1 MTTTTITITAI
12 PNKEKNIS
20 NDGNLINYSESVSIS
35 KNDGYQQIPD
45 QISNVTATTNSWNL
59 EGKVFFKG
67 SPCNP
72 SSPFFKVP
80 PCTGPYPN
88 YEVNIYSDNDSN
100 NSKKTLIATTKTDAD
115 GNYRILLEPGQ
126 YVIYIKAGKFPY
138 NIKANSFTIEEGK
151 TTMLDLTID
160 TGIR

>member
-20 NDGNLINYSESVSIS
+20 NDGDLVNYSESVSIS

-45 QISNVTATTNSWNL
+45 QISNITANTNSWNL

-67 SPCNP
+67 SSCNP
-72 SSPFFKVP
+72 SSTFFKVP

-88 YEVNIYSDNDSN
+88 YEVNIYSNNNN
-100 NSKKTLIATTKTDAD
+100 NSEKTLIATTKTDAD

-126 YVIYIKAGKFPY
+126 YVIYTKAGKFPANVNS
-138 NIKANSFTIEEGK
+138 NIFMIEEGK
-151 TTMLDLTID
+151 ITTLDLMID

>member
-1 MTTTTITITAI
+1 MTTTIV
-12 PNKEKNIS
+12 IS
-20 NDGNLINYSESVSIS
+20 NKTKNVSNDSNSINYAKSVSRS
-35 KNDGYQQIPD
+35 TNDSYQQIPN

-72 SSPFFKVP
+72 SSTFFKVP

-88 YEVNIYSDNDSN
+88 YEVNIYSDNSNN
-100 NSKKTLIATTKTDAD
+100 NSKKTLIATTKTDVN

-126 YVIYIKAGKFPY
+126 YVIYTKAGKFPA
-138 NIKANSFTIEEGK
+138 NINSNIFMIEEGK
-151 TTMLDLTID
+151 ITTLDLTID